1 MTDKKMLEI
10 TDKIE
15 LKSTDTKDKLSFATK
30 YLVQI
35 NFTFDLTVESN
46 DFKGTSHFCVRKD
59 EIERLCDDLR
69 KMLTSFT
76 GTASLEDNDSD
87 ASIQFQIN
95 NIGQVFING
104 QVGGSHEGNF
114 LKFKLSSDCI
124 ATDIFIKDLNNLLL
138 YVDDV
143 DYEEEYNR
151 LYRQK

>member
-1 MTDKKMLEI
+1 
-10 TDKIE
+10 
-15 LKSTDTKDKLSFATK
+15 
-30 YLVQI
+30 
-35 NFTFDLTVESN
+35 
-46 DFKGTSHFCVRKD
+46 
-59 EIERLCDDLR
+59 
-69 KMLTSFT
+69 MLTSFT